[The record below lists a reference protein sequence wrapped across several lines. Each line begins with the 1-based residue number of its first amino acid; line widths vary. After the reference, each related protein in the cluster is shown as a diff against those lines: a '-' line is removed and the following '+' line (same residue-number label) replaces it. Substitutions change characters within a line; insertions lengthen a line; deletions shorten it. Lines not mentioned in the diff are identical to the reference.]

1 MGCLF
6 MEQSKFQ
13 DHNIIIEN
21 RAKLNVSGVC
31 DVVSFDEETIL
42 LKTVMGKITVKGEN
56 LRITS
61 FDNEIGD
68 LIAEGKIHAVVYMS
82 DDKESVGFFSKLF
95 R

>member
-1 MGCLF
+1 
-6 MEQSKFQ
+6 MEQTKFK
-13 DHNIIIEN
+13 DHNVIVEN
-21 RAKLNVSGVC
+21 REKLNVSGVS

-42 LKTVMGKITVKGEN
+42 FKTVMGKITVKGEN
-56 LRITS
+56 LRIAS

-82 DDKESVGFFSKLF
+82 DDKESAGFFSKLF

>member
-1 MGCLF
+1 
-6 MEQSKFQ
+6 MEQTKFK
-13 DHNIIIEN
+13 DHNVIIDN
-21 RAKLNVSGVC
+21 REKLNVSGVI
-31 DVVSFDEETIL
+31 DVTSFDEETIL

-56 LRITS
+56 LHILS

-68 LIAEGKIHAVVYMS
+68 LVSEGKIHAVVYMS

>member
-1 MGCLF
+1 
-6 MEQSKFQ
+6 MEQTKFK
-13 DHNIIIEN
+13 DHNVIIDN
-21 RAKLNVSGVC
+21 REKLNVSGVT

-56 LRITS
+56 LHIVS
-61 FDNEIGD
+61 FDNDIGD
-68 LIAEGKIHAVVYMS
+68 LVTEGKIHAVIYMS